1 MADHVYT
8 VLFLCLRNSARSII
22 AESILNREGAGRFK
36 AFSAGSRPTG
46 EIHPYAL
53 DLLHKMNHS
62 VAGLRSKSDAMSA
75 HWGVPDPVLVEGTEA
90 ERRFAFAEAYRM
102 LRNRIGIFVNL
113 PLPTLDRLAL
123 QARLNEIGRN
133 LPHTA

>member
-1 MADHVYT
+1 MADHVYA

-62 VAGLRSKSDAMSA
+62 VAGLRSKSWDEFAPPSA
-75 HWGVPDPVLVEGTEA
+75 VAGFRLH
-90 ERRFAFAEAYRM
+90 R
-102 LRNRIGIFVNL
+102 LR
-113 PLPTLDRLAL
+113 
-123 QARLNEIGRN
+123 
-133 LPHTA
+133 